1 MLGYIKNIVSLTQ
14 KMALSRCLS
23 LFIGL
28 LFVLLPNFLPQ
39 VNAARPADKILVV
52 TSKTTGAYEKVID
65 VIKVTLKKNK
75 VNKYDLLV
83 ITPDK
88 FDKDQ
93 FSAKR
98 NARPRL
104 IVTVG
109 TKAAKKVRD
118 ERVTVPV
125 LNTLIP
131 RSAFLSLHKNNK
143 KNGYRKHSAIF
154 IDQPLIRQINLIH
167 IALPQRKRVGII
179 LGPSSKHIL
188 KEIDVTKGVSKV
200 RLMITIINEGENL
213 IKVLNRLL
221 EYTDVLLAVPDRAVF
236 NRGTVHHFLLT
247 TYRQNVPVIGYS
259 KAYVNA
265 GALLA
270 VYSTPENIGL
280 QTGELI
286 RQLLRKREYRL
297 PAPQFPKYFSV
308 SINYQVARSMGI
320 SLESEAVIE
329 RKIRENE
336 N

>member
-1 MLGYIKNIVSLTQ
+1 MRGYIRIIVNTAQ
-14 KMALSRCLS
+14 QMALTRCLS

-28 LFVLLPNFLPQ
+28 LFVFLPNFLPQ
-39 VNAARPADKILVV
+39 ATAARQIDSILIV
-52 TSKTTGAYEKVID
+52 TSKTTGAYEKVVD

-75 VNKYDLLV
+75 TNEYKLLV

-88 FDKDQ
+88 FNKDQ

-98 NARPRL
+98 AGHPRL

-109 TKAAKKVRD
+109 SRAAKKVYD
-118 ERVTVPV
+118 AGITVPV

-131 RSAFLSLHKNNK
+131 RAAFLRLYENKNS
-143 KNGYRKHSAIF
+143 NGHSRHSAIF

-167 IALPQRKRVGII
+167 TALPDRKRVGVI
-179 LGPSSKHIL
+179 LGPSSKNII
-188 KEIDVTKGVSKV
+188 KEIDATKGVSKV
-200 RLMITIINEGENL
+200 RLTIRTISKDENL

-221 EYTDVLLAVPDRAVF
+221 EYTDVLLAIPDRAVF
-236 NRGTVHHFLLT
+236 NRGTVYHFLLT
-247 TYRQNVPVIGYS
+247 TYRQNVPVVGYS

-270 VYSTPENIGL
+270 VYSTPEDIGL

-286 RQLLRKREYRL
+286 QLLLRKKKYSL

-308 SINYQVARSMGI
+308 AINYQVARSMGI
-320 SLESEAVIE
+320 NLESEAVIE